1 MTLDAATAAAHVDR
15 SWDDDIVPVL
25 HDYIRIPNVSVA
37 YDATWDEAGHM
48 AQATDLLRDWC
59 QRHVDEHLEGAKV
72 EVQHID
78 GRTPL
83 LLVDVP
89 AAGDGA
95 ADDTVL
101 LYGHL
106 DKQPPIAGWRDGL
119 GPWEPVVD
127 GDRLYGRGGADDGYS
142 TFAALTALEAV
153 RAAGGSH
160 ARCVVAHRGERGV
173 GQPRP
178 ARPPRRCSA
187 TASASRRSSSPSTRG
202 AATTTGCGSRRR
214 CAASST

>member
-1 MTLDAATAAAHVDR
+1 LNRVVTLDAAAASHVDH
-15 SWDDDIVPVL
+15 SWDADIVPVL

-37 YDATWDEAGHM
+37 YDAGWDEAGHM
-48 AQATDLLRDWC
+48 ARATDLLRDWC
-59 QRHVDEHLEGAKV
+59 QRHVDEHLEGATV

-89 AAGDGA
+89 PVGGGP

-106 DKQPPIAGWRDGL
+106 DKQPPFSGWREGL
-119 GPWEPVVD
+119 GPWDPVVD

-142 TFAALTALEAV
+142 TFAAVTALEAV
-153 RAAGGSH
+153 RAAGGAHS
-160 ARCVVAHRGERGV
+160 RCVVLVEASEESGS
-173 GQPRP
+173 PDTSTS
-178 ARPPRRCSA
+178 SA
-187 TASASRRSSSPSTRG
+187 TASASRRWWWRSTRG
-202 AATTTGCGSRRR
+202 AATGTACGSPPR
-214 CAASST
+214 CGA